1 MRLERFS
8 KLFDLSG
15 KVAIV
20 TGGAQGNGQAIAN
33 ALDDA
38 GATVVVT
45 DVVYGELSAGLHD
58 KISNRRIMDV
68 TDEPAVRRTMG

>member
-45 DVVYGELSAGLHD
+45 DVV
-58 KISNRRIMDV
+58 
-68 TDEPAVRRTMG
+68 